1 MRIWHDEY
9 KGRLYLKKQF
19 IKVREDPF
27 HSSNLKN
34 FYVLRIEVYPETED
48 DRYFSLQ
55 LKKNKKV
62 FREETC
68 LFDEEGH
75 LEIIWGADAYNI
87 ILKSCYKT
95 HIPRDL
101 FKEDSLKKNVE
112 QKEALA

>member
-48 DRYFSLQ
+48 DRYFSL
-55 LKKNKKV
+55 
-62 FREETC
+62 
-68 LFDEEGH
+68 
-75 LEIIWGADAYNI
+75 
-87 ILKSCYKT
+87 
-95 HIPRDL
+95 
-101 FKEDSLKKNVE
+101 
-112 QKEALA
+112 